1 MCNVERVLGGKEMK
15 SGMLRENEGRMWG
28 LIYL

>member
-1 MCNVERVLGGKEMK
+1 MWRGVLGGKEMK

-28 LIYL
+28 LSYL